1 MLGTENQKRETKMT
15 YIPTVAVEIS
25 DIPDTTPRGIQV
37 VIKKT
42 GKTAWL
48 PRRYVKFL
56 PGHAIVPVWLLK
68 KMGIGKDVTKP
79 NKSMP

>member
-1 MLGTENQKRETKMT
+1 MLGAEKQERETKMT

-25 DIPDTTPRGIQV
+25 DIPDTSQRGIQV

-48 PRRYVKFL
+48 PRRHIEIL

-68 KMGIGKDVTKP
+68 KMGIGKDVTNP
-79 NKSMP
+79 NKPMP